1 MRIENKLK
9 RSLTNVRLLISHL
22 ASDENLG
29 KAHKK
34 DIEDSYKFLNYLYE
48 LSNEEDFH
56 KAIINKDK
64 KTVRFT

>member
-1 MRIENKLK
+1 MKIEDKLK
-9 RSLTNVRLLISHL
+9 KNITNVTLLISHL

-29 KAHKK
+29 KAHER
-34 DIEDSYKFLNYLYE
+34 DINDSYKFLSYLYE